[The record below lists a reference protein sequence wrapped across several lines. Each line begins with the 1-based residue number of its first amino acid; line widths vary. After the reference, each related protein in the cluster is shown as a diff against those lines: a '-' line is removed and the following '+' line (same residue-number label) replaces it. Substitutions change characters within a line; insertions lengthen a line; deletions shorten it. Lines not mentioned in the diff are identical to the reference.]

1 MSRFVRHLP
10 IGAEVQPDGST
21 HFRVWAPDPQDVR
34 LVLECDGGRSREVAM
49 TPEPDDVLRA
59 LAQPHRRAI
68 LRLVAR
74 TELAA
79 GDIAAAFDVT
89 RPAISQHL
97 TVLRSAGLL
106 QERREG
112 ARRLYRTRPEGL
124 EGLRALLDDLG
135 QPPTPEPGVGAPPR
149 QRSG

>member
-1 MSRFVRHLP
+1 MRHSSMGP
-10 IGAEVQPDGST
+10 RRPRIGRHQNCLNIAVT
-21 HFRVWAPDPQDVR
+21 RNR
-34 LVLECDGGRSREVAM
+34 RSRLTKRSAYIVAV
-49 TPEPDDVLRA
+49 TLEPDDVLRA
-59 LAQPHRRAI
+59 LAEPHRRAI

-79 GDIAAAFDVT
+79 GEIAAAFDVT

-97 TVLRSAGLL
+97 TVLRTVGLL
-106 QERREG
+106 HERREG

-124 EGLRALLDDLG
+124 DALRALLDDLG
-135 QPPTPEPGVGAPPR
+135 HPATPGPPDIGAPPR

>member
-1 MSRFVRHLP
+1 MRHSSMRVSGRR
-10 IGAEVQPDGST
+10 IGRHQNCLNRAAN
-21 HFRVWAPDPQDVR
+21 RNR
-34 LVLECDGGRSREVAM
+34 RSRLTEPDAYIVAV
-49 TPEPDDVLRA
+49 TLEPDDVLRA
-59 LAQPHRRAI
+59 LAEPHRRAI

-97 TVLRSAGLL
+97 TVLRTVGLL
-106 QERREG
+106 HERREG

-124 EGLRALLDDLG
+124 DGLRALLDDLG
-135 QPPTPEPGVGAPPR
+135 RPGAPGPSDAGAPPR

>member
-1 MSRFVRHLP
+1 VNRNR
-10 IGAEVQPDGST
+10 
-21 HFRVWAPDPQDVR
+21 
-34 LVLECDGGRSREVAM
+34 RSRLTKRGAYIAGV
-49 TPEPDDVLRA
+49 TLEPDDVLRA
-59 LAQPHRRAI
+59 LVEPHRRAI

-79 GDIAAAFDVT
+79 GEIAAAFDVT

-97 TVLRSAGLL
+97 TVLRTVGLL
-106 QERREG
+106 HERREG

-124 EGLRALLDDLG
+124 DGLRALLDDLG
-135 QPPTPEPGVGAPPR
+135 QQATPGQPGASAPPR